1 MDLPEHHTK
10 IVCTIG
16 PASSSESKLKELILA
31 GLNVARINFSH
42 GDIEQHRNT
51 IKNIHKAASEL
62 NSIVNIMADLPGPRI
77 RVGDM
82 GDKPVNLK
90 TGDSVYL
97 TTDEVKGNSEI
108 IPVNYKQLYESLAPN
123 SYVYLNDGFIQLMCR
138 EVTKEGAEC
147 EVMVGGILSSH
158 KGVNLPGSKLFID
171 SITKKDLEFM
181 EFALSE
187 GIHTFSLS
195 FIERADDVKK
205 AREFAASK
213 GKNIYLIA
221 KIERET
227 AVQNID
233 SIIEEADAIMLAR
246 GDLGVEVPIEG
257 VPILQKVII
266 HKANLVGKPVITATH
281 MLESMI
287 ENNRPTRAEV
297 TDVANAILDG
307 TDAVM
312 LSGETT
318 IGKYPVESVRM
329 MAEIAERTENWRNE
343 TGWGLDILTRGIDK
357 IAMSIRAKYGEGAS
371 CSLGEEMD
379 SMAMSISDVIA
390 LQVNEAI
397 QKLNVDYVIIP
408 TVTGRTPR
416 HISRFKPPRW
426 IFALSTH
433 RDTCEQLTLSY
444 GVYPICIE
452 NENPDW
458 EKRTTE
464 ILKDMEIASCGDLVV
479 LTRGATSETG
489 SGTNLLKI
497 FTIA

>member
-1 MDLPEHHTK
+1 MDLPDHQTK

-16 PASSSESKLKELILA
+16 PVSSPESKLKELILA

-51 IKNIHKAASEL
+51 IKNIRKAASDL

-77 RVGDM
+77 RVGNM
-82 GDKPVNLK
+82 GDEPVTLR
-90 TGDSVYL
+90 TGDRVYL
-97 TTDEVKGNSEI
+97 TTDEIEGNSKI
-108 IPVNYKQLYESLAPN
+108 IPVNYSKLYESISPN
-123 SYVYLNDGFIQLMCR
+123 SHVYLNDGFIQLLCR
-138 EVTKEGAEC
+138 KVTEKGVEC
-147 EVMVGGILSSH
+147 DVMVGGILSSH

-181 EFALSE
+181 DFALSE

-195 FIERADDVKK
+195 FIEKADDIKK
-205 AREFAASK
+205 AREFAASR
-213 GKNIYLIA
+213 GKNVYLIA
-221 KIERET
+221 KIERES

-233 SIIEEADAIMLAR
+233 SIIEESDAIMLAR

-329 MAEIAERTENWRNE
+329 MTKIAERTEKWRNE
-343 TGWGLDILTRGIDK
+343 TGWGLDILTKGIDK
-357 IAMSIRAKYGEGAS
+357 IATSIRAKYGEGDK
-371 CSLGEEMD
+371 CSLVGEMD

-397 QKLNVDYVIIP
+397 QKLDLDYVITP

-416 HISRFKPPRW
+416 HISRFKPQRW
-426 IFALSTH
+426 IFALSSH
-433 RDTCEQLTLSY
+433 RDICEQLTLSY

-452 NENPDW
+452 NEKPDW
-458 EKRTTE
+458 EYRTTE
-464 ILKDMEIASCGDLVV
+464 ILKNMGISSCGDLVV
-479 LTRGATSETG
+479 LTRGTKSETG
-489 SGTNLLKI
+489 RGTNMLKI
-497 FTIA
+497 FQIV

>member
-1 MDLPEHHTK
+1 MDLPEHQTK

-16 PASSSESKLKELILA
+16 PASSSESKLKQLIPA
-31 GLNVARINFSH
+31 GLNVARLNFSH
-42 GDIEQHRNT
+42 GDLEQHRNT
-51 IKNIHKAASEL
+51 IKNIRKAASDL
-62 NSIVNIMADLPGPRI
+62 NAIVNIMVDLPGPRI

-82 GDKPVNLK
+82 GDEPVDIE
-90 TGDSVYL
+90 TGNFVYL

-108 IPVNYKQLYESLAPN
+108 IPVNYSQLYDSLEPN
-123 SYVYLNDGFIQLMCR
+123 SNVYLNDGFIQLLCH
-138 EVTKEGAEC
+138 EITDKGARC
-147 EVMVGGILSSH
+147 EVLVGGILSSH
-158 KGVNLPGSKLFID
+158 KGMNLPRSKLFID
-171 SITKKDLEFM
+171 SITEKDLEFM
-181 EFALSE
+181 DFALSE

-195 FIERADDVKK
+195 FIEKADDVKK

-213 GKNIYLIA
+213 GKNVYLIA

-233 SIIEEADAIMLAR
+233 AIIEEADAIMLAR

-266 HKANLVGKPVITATH
+266 HKANLAGKPVITATH

-318 IGKYPVESVRM
+318 IGKYPVASVRM
-329 MAEIAERTENWRNE
+329 MAEIAERTESWRNE
-343 TGWGLDILTRGIDK
+343 TGWGLDILTKGIDK
-357 IAMSIRAKYGEGAS
+357 IASSIRAKYNEGAV
-371 CSLGEEMD
+371 CTLGD
-379 SMAMSISDVIA
+379 DFGNINSSISDVIA

-397 QKLNVDYVIIP
+397 QKLNVDYVITP
-408 TVTGRTPR
+408 TVSGRTPR
-416 HISRFKPPRW
+416 HISRFKPKCW
-426 IFALSTH
+426 IYAMSKNS
-433 RDTCEQLTLSY
+433 DICEQLALSY
-444 GVYPICIE
+444 GVYPICVKDGKE
-452 NENPDW
+452 DW
-458 EKRTTE
+458 ENQAID
-464 ILKDMEIASCGDLVV
+464 ILKDMDIAYCGELVV
-479 LTRGATSETG
+479 LTQGASSESG

-497 FTIA
+497 FNIE